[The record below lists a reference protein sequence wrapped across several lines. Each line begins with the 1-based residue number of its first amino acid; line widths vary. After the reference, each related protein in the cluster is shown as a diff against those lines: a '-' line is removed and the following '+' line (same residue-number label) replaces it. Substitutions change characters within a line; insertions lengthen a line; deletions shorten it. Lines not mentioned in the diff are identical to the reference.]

1 MTTLPHHPFRFGVL
15 NFGISSAAELSDRA
29 RRHEDLGYSTF
40 LLSDH
45 VFNFAPLTGMAV
57 AAQATSR
64 LRVGTHVL
72 ANDFW
77 HPAILAREALAID
90 LVSNGRLEFGLGSG
104 FYSEDYAQTGI
115 PLDSPGVRISRLEE
129 SVSIL
134 KGLLSGETVTFHG
147 RYYHIDQLSLVP
159 KPVQQP
165 HPPILIGGGSKRILS
180 LAARQA
186 DIVSFNIRT
195 TPEGGFDPTSATLQ
209 ATQEKVEW
217 VCQAAGERLPG
228 LEFSVLVSSAIV
240 TGDREQAARQIADGW
255 KSAGIEYTVEH
266 VLESPAFLIGEVE
279 QIVEKLYQNR
289 ERFGF
294 SYYVVFEDALESF
307 APVVQRLAG
316 R

>member
-1 MTTLPHHPFRFGVL
+1 MPAIPRHPFRFGVL
-15 NFGISSAAELSDRA
+15 NFGASSGGELAARA

-45 VFNFAPLTGMAV
+45 IFNLAPFTGMAA

-64 LRVGTHVL
+64 LRVGTYVL
-72 ANDFW
+72 GNDFW

-104 FYSEDYAQTGI
+104 FYSGDYTQSGI

-129 SVSIL
+129 SVIIL
-134 KGLLSGETVTFHG
+134 KSLLSGETVTFHG
-147 RYYHIDQLSLVP
+147 AFYHIDQLSLAP
-159 KPVQQP
+159 KPVQKP
-165 HPPILIGGGSKRILS
+165 HPPILIGGGSRRILS

-195 TPEGGFDPTSATLQ
+195 TPEGWIDPTSVTLQ

-228 LEFSVLVSSAIV
+228 LEFNIVCSDAIV
-240 TGDREQAARQIADGW
+240 TIEWEQAARQVAENQ
-255 KSAGIEYTVEH
+255 KFSVE
-266 VLESPAFLIGEVE
+266 
-279 QIVEKLYQNR
+279 
-289 ERFGF
+289 
-294 SYYVVFEDALESF
+294 
-307 APVVQRLAG
+307 
-316 R
+316 

>member
-1 MTTLPHHPFRFGVL
+1 MPVIPHHPFRFGVL
-15 NFGISSAAELSDRA
+15 NFGFSSETELTSRA

-45 VFNFAPLTGMAV
+45 VFNFAPFTGMAA
-57 AAQATSR
+57 AAQATSH
-64 LRVGTHVL
+64 LRVGTCVL

-77 HPAILAREALAID
+77 HPAMLAREALAID
-90 LVSNGRLEFGLGSG
+90 LVSNGRLELGLGSG
-104 FYSEDYAQTGI
+104 FYSGDYTQTGI
-115 PLDSPGVRISRLEE
+115 SLDSPCVRISRLEE

-147 RYYHIDQLSLVP
+147 NYYHSDQLSVFP

-165 HPPILIGGGSKRILS
+165 HPPIVIGGGSRRTLS

-195 TPEGGFDPTSATLQ
+195 TPEGWVDPTSLTLQ
-209 ATQEKVEW
+209 ATQKKVEW
-217 VCQAAGERLPG
+217 VCQAARERLPD
-228 LEFSVLVSSAIV
+228 LEFNVLCSSTII
-240 TGDREQAARQIADGW
+240 TRDREQAAQQIVEDW
-255 KSAGIEYTVEH
+255 KFPGEDTVEQ
-266 VLESPAFLIGEVE
+266 VLESPAFLIGEVD
-279 QIVEKLYQNR
+279 QIVGKLHQNR

-294 SYYVVFEDALESF
+294 SYYVVFEDALEGF

-316 R
+316 K

>member
-1 MTTLPHHPFRFGVL
+1 MPAIHHHPFRFGVL
-15 NFGISSAAELSDRA
+15 NFGVSSGAELTARA
-29 RRHEDLGYSTF
+29 HQHEELGYSTF

-45 VFNFAPLTGMAV
+45 VFNFAPFTGMA
-57 AAQATSR
+57 AAALATSH
-64 LRVGTHVL
+64 LRVGTYVL

-77 HPAILAREALAID
+77 HPAMLAREALAIE
-90 LVSNGRLEFGLGSG
+90 LVSNGRLELGLGSG
-104 FYSEDYAQTGI
+104 FYSGDYTQTGI

-134 KGLLSGETVTFHG
+134 KGLLSGETVTFHDN
-147 RYYHIDQLSLVP
+147 YYNIDQLSVVP
-159 KPVQQP
+159 KSVQQP
-165 HPPILIGGGSKRILS
+165 HPPILIGGGSRRILS

-195 TPEGGFDPTSATLQ
+195 TPEGGFDPTSVTLQ

-228 LEFSVLVSSAIV
+228 LEFNVLCQSATV
-240 TGDREQAARQIADGW
+240 TRDREQAARQIVEDW
-255 KSAGIEYTVEH
+255 KFAAEYTVEQ
-266 VLESPAFLIGEVE
+266 VLESPAFLIGEVG
-279 QIVEKLYQNR
+279 QIVEKLHQNR

-294 SYYVVFEDALESF
+294 SYYVIFENDLVSF